1 MSEEEQLTAGR
12 SIAPSVAE
20 SEFAR
25 FAESMDLDLD
35 TARMDAKELDEFKGL
50 KRVVVRAMELG
61 RLVIDEKG
69 QPVYSPQ
76 LGETKPITFYE
87 PDGAVL
93 MSADKKKAGESVAKL
108 YTAMGAM
115 TKTSAERFASMK
127 ARDLKVC
134 QALYLLFL
142 A

>member
-1 MSEEEQLTAGR
+1 MSEEEQLTDGHT
-12 SIAPSVAE
+12 IVPSVAE

-25 FAESMDLDLD
+25 FAEAMDLDLD
-35 TARMDAKELDEFKGL
+35 VARMDANELDQFKGL
-50 KRVVVRAMELG
+50 KRAVIRAMEFG

-69 QPVYSPQ
+69 QPIYTPQ
-76 LGETKPITFYE
+76 LGDTKPITFYE

-93 MSADKKKAGESVAKL
+93 LSSDKKKAGEGTAKM
-108 YTAMGAM
+108 YAQMAAQ
-115 TKTSAERFASMK
+115 TKTNADRFANMK
-127 ARDLKVC
+127 GRDLKVC